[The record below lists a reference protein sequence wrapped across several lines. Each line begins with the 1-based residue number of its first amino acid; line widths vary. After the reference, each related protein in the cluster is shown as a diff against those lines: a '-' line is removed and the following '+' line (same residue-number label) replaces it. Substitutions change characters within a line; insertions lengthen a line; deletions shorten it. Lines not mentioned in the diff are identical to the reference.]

1 MQARM
6 HVTKRFG
13 GRLNLRRMRRSG
25 PSASGKGHD
34 QHRIEVVEGLDL
46 HDAPAGEVL
55 LMCLPLAIPGGD
67 GVPTRVVL
75 AFDEQ
80 PEGEGTRDEL

>member
-46 HDAPAGEVL
+46 HDFPEAPQAGLERRDNAHEEEAEVKAAETASGAL
-55 LMCLPLAIPGGD
+55 
-67 GVPTRVVL
+67 R
-75 AFDEQ
+75 
-80 PEGEGTRDEL
+80 

>member
-1 MQARM
+1 MA
-6 HVTKRFG
+6 VAEAAA
-13 GRLNLRRMRRSG
+13 G
-25 PSASGKGHD
+25 PPAP
-34 QHRIEVVEGLDL
+34 QH
-46 HDAPAGEVL
+46 
-55 LMCLPLAIPGGD
+55 PLAIPGGD